1 MAAIKYENIRLFTKR
16 GSVEGP
22 RISEFLTS
30 NNIDFFESER
40 LDPAESDAELS
51 ILSILSHAYGDSI
64 TSLPVCAYESVYFE
78 SGSLRYANNE
88 FSITVSGFPAN
99 FANAA
104 VKIS

>member
-1 MAAIKYENIRLFTKR
+1 MAAIKYENIRLFTRR
-16 GSVEGP
+16 GSFEGP

-40 LDPAESDAELS
+40 LDSAESAAELS
-51 ILSILSHAYGDSI
+51 VLSQVYGDSI

>member
-1 MAAIKYENIRLFTKR
+1 MAAIKYENIRLFTRR
-16 GSVEGP
+16 GSFEGP

-51 ILSILSHAYGDSI
+51 ILSHAYGDSI

-78 SGSLRYANNE
+78 SGSLRHANNE